1 MAVRLAHADHDVSAI
16 ARGPH
21 LAAIRANGLKLVE
34 AHQELVADL
43 EATDRIADLDTQDVV
58 LLALKAHQIAAV
70 VDDLRALFGP
80 DTVLVTLQNGIP
92 WWYFQ
97 KLRGGFA
104 DRVVETVDPG
114 GRLFNAIDPNRIIGC
129 IGYPAATIAEPGV
142 IRHIEGNKFPVGE
155 LDGCDSERVRMV
167 SGLFEQAGFKSRVLD
182 DIRSEI
188 WLKLWGNLT
197 FNPISALTHS
207 TLVDICQFP
216 LTRALAA
223 AMMTEAQA
231 IGERLGAGFRVPM
244 ERRIAGAEGVGKHKT
259 SMLQDVEAGKPL
271 EIDGMLGVVVELAGV
286 TGVEVPTL
294 RALYA
299 CVSLLNKTIQ
309 EEDLRIKGCPASW
322 LAAGSESPTAFGWRP
337 HPPWLRC
344 SLVEYCRHS
353 PSSRRARL
361 APRHPRYDAGLS
373 PRTAGR
379 SPADGRRNQ
388 AARFAHAG
396 VS

>member
-1 MAVRLAHADHDVSAI
+1 MKICVVGAGAIGGYVAVRLAHVGHAVSTI

-21 LAAIRANGLKLVE
+21 LAAIRARGLKLVE
-34 AHQELVADL
+34 STQELVSTNL

-58 LLALKAHQIAAV
+58 VLALKAHQVAAV
-70 VDDLRALFGP
+70 IDELPALLGR

-97 KLRGGFA
+97 KLEGPYA

-114 GRLFNAIDPNRIIGC
+114 GVLFNAIDPNRIIGC

-155 LDGCDSERVRMV
+155 LDGSDSDRVRMV
-167 SGLFEQAGFKSRVLD
+167 SGLLEQAGFKSRVLD

-197 FNPISALTHS
+197 FNPISALTHA
-207 TLVDICQFP
+207 TLVDICRFP
-216 LTRALAA
+216 LTRDLAA
-223 AMMTEAQA
+223 MMMTEAQA
-231 IGERLGAGFRVPM
+231 IGERLGVMFRVPM

-271 EIDGMLGVVVELAGV
+271 EIDGMLGVVVELAEM
-286 TGVEVPTL
+286 TGVEVPAL

-299 CVSLLNKTIQ
+299 CASLLNKTIQ
-309 EEDLRIKGCPASW
+309 NENVCIQA
-322 LAAGSESPTAFGWRP
+322 
-337 HPPWLRC
+337 
-344 SLVEYCRHS
+344 
-353 PSSRRARL
+353 
-361 APRHPRYDAGLS
+361 APRVG
-373 PRTAGR
+373 
-379 SPADGRRNQ
+379 
-388 AARFAHAG
+388 
-396 VS
+396 

>member
-1 MAVRLAHADHDVSAI
+1 MKICVVGAGAIGGYVAVRLAHAGHEVSAI

-34 AHQELVADL
+34 GEQELVADL

-58 LLALKAHQIAAV
+58 LLALKAHQITAV
-70 VDDLRALFGP
+70 VDDLPVLLGT

-97 KLRGGFA
+97 KLGGPYA

-129 IGYPAATIAEPGV
+129 IGYPAATIAEPGL
-142 IRHIEGNKFPVGE
+142 IRHIEGNRFPVGE
-155 LDGCDSERVRMV
+155 LDGSDSDRLRMV
-167 SGLFEQAGFKSRVLD
+167 SGLFKQAGFKSRILD

-216 LTRALAA
+216 LTRELAA
-223 AMMTEAQA
+223 TMMTEAQA
-231 IGERLGAGFRVPM
+231 IGERLGARFRVPM

-271 EIDGMLGVVVELAGV
+271 EIDGMLGVVVELAEV

-309 EEDLRIKGCPASW
+309 DERVRIK
-322 LAAGSESPTAFGWRP
+322 AA
-337 HPPWLRC
+337 H
-344 SLVEYCRHS
+344 
-353 PSSRRARL
+353 
-361 APRHPRYDAGLS
+361 
-373 PRTAGR
+373 
-379 SPADGRRNQ
+379 
-388 AARFAHAG
+388 
-396 VS
+396 